1 MSLYQKYNAKKSEK
15 IIQFLYRKLRGG
27 KFALG
32 RCSGEMLWALG
43 TCSGEVMLLW
53 ALGTCSG
60 EVMLLW
66 GSNFALGRECCSGGG
81 NFALGRQFCSGV
93 ELLWG
98 VESCSE
104 LKMECVK
111 IRKNQLYYVVLRK
124 NAWTSFALG
133 RITCEFALGKICSGE
148 KKIGKKG
155 ENFTNFQKNWRD
167 FGKIRGNFRRFCSE
181 KKAIWKA
188 IGRIFW

>member
-32 RCSGEMLWALG
+32 RQCCSGEA
-43 TCSGEVMLLW
+43 
-53 ALGTCSG
+53 
-60 EVMLLW
+60 MLLW
-66 GSNFALGRECCSGGG
+66 GSNFALGRQCCSEEWKV
-81 NFALGRQFCSGV
+81 ALKLG
-93 ELLWG
+93 
-98 VESCSE
+98 
-104 LKMECVK
+104 MECVK

-148 KKIGKKG
+148 KKKIGKKG
-155 ENFTNFQKNWRD
+155 ENLENFTNFWKNGRD
-167 FGKIRGNFRRFCSE
+167 FGKIRRNFRRFCSE
-181 KKAIWKA
+181 KKMILKA